1 MHQTA
6 AELTFDEQ
14 TELNQ
19 AIINKIQNKIPIF
32 TSELEKIKQ
41 NIGTGKKSRKD
52 QIKELQD
59 SLDEKLNT
67 LREQEDEKVELMME
81 WLDHRLHDV
90 STFSTSS
97 SELLSLKTK
106 ILELKS
112 K

>member
-14 TELNQ
+14 TVLNQ
-19 AIINKIQNKIPIF
+19 AVINKIQNKLPIL
-32 TSELEKIKQ
+32 TSELEKLKQ
-41 NIGTGKKSRKD
+41 NIGSGSKSRKD
-52 QIKELQD
+52 QIKELQN
-59 SLDEKLNT
+59 SLNEKLNI

-81 WLDHRLHDV
+81 WLNHRLHDV
-90 STFSTSS
+90 STFSLDS
-97 SELLSLKTK
+97 SELFSVKTR